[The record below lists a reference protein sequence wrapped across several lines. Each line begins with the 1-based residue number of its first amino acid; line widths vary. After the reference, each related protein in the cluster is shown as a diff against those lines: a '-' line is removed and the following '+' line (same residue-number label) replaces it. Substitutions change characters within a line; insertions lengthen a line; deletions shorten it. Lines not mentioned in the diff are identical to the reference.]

1 MPDSVATQQ
10 AKATHAALLDIE
22 TKAHAALKATAS
34 QPHSFDDPIVASR
47 EIGARV
53 MPVVLSARVAARR
66 VGRQRMQ
73 AEVNATSNGVHVPL
87 AHYDSRA
94 TMDADR
100 LHAERASRTYSD
112 AILREA
118 QGIIEASKRAQ
129 ASSLVSATDRALD
142 EIARNEV
149 ASAFSDERRRLER
162 AAKREYDGTNWFPA
176 MLKMYDATLDRR
188 TCPRCAKLDGKL
200 RPWGIDFAG
209 HAEPPLH
216 ARCRCVV
223 VYIASPLFMGRSE
236 AA

>member
-22 TKAHAALKATAS
+22 AKAHAALRATAA
-34 QPHSFDDPIVASR
+34 QPHSFTDPIVASR

-66 VGRQRMQ
+66 VGGQRMQ
-73 AEVNATSNGVHVPL
+73 AEVNATSRGAHVAL
-87 AHYDSRA
+87 AHYDPRV

-112 AILREA
+112 ALLREA
-118 QGIIEASKRAQ
+118 QRIIDAADRAQ
-129 ASSLVSATDRALD
+129 ASVLVSATDRALD

-162 AAKREYDGTNWFPA
+162 AAKREYDGTNWFPL
-176 MLKMYDATLDRR
+176 MVKMWDATMDH
-188 TCPRCAKLDGKL
+188 TCPRCVRLNGKI
-200 RPWGIDFAG
+200 RPWGIDFPG
-209 HAEPPLH
+209 GLEPQVH
-216 ARCRCVV
+216 KRCQCVIIFV
-223 VYIASPLFMGRSE
+223 ASPLFMGRSE